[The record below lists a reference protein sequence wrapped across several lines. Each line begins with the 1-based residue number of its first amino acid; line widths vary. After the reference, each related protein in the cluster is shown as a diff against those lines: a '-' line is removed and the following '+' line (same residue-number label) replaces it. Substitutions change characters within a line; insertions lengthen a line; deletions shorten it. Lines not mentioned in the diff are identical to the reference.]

1 MYIVLYLFHL
11 SVYSYYREKLF
22 CLCSFF
28 VDFISL
34 LRWQWQVW
42 SVSHASKAPLNQT
55 EFINTSIFR
64 FVSIVSI
71 KSWIKK
77 KKNNKAE
84 SFLLGGQH
92 FPQMVLGI

>member
-1 MYIVLYLFHL
+1 MF
-11 SVYSYYREKLF
+11 
-22 CLCSFF
+22 FF